1 MYIYNEFLFVSQSVL
16 VALFAVGTLFFG
28 RGGVTSFVILGG
40 LLSNIFVR
48 KQTTLFGLDVVT
60 CDALAIGSDLAIHLL
75 YEYYGKKE
83 AEKSIWLHL
92 YISLFFI
99 IITQFFLWYTP
110 NMHDTT
116 QAEYIAVFGPMPW
129 IIGSSCMV
137 ALATKA
143 LNLSLYHLFS
153 TWWADRF
160 FTKTILALMISQLFD
175 TVAFT
180 VIALSGSVYSLTQI
194 ILFSYSIKCLA
205 IITGIPLV
213 TLCRRYLPFSPRTQT
228 PS

>member
-1 MYIYNEFLFVSQSVL
+1 MFNEFVFVCQSLL
-16 VALFAVGTLFFG
+16 VALFAVGALFFG
-28 RGGVTSFVILGG
+28 RGGVVSFVVLGG
-40 LLSNIFVR
+40 ILSNIFVR

-83 AEKSIWLHL
+83 AEKSIWLYL
-92 YISLFFI
+92 YTSLFFI
-99 IITQFFLWYTP
+99 VITQFFLWYVP

-116 QAEYIAVFGPMPW
+116 QAEYLAVFGPLPW
-129 IIGSSCMV
+129 IIGSSCLV

-153 TWWADRF
+153 LWWPDRF
-160 FTKTILALMISQLFD
+160 FTKTILALLASQLFD

-180 VIALSGSVYSLTQI
+180 LVALSDSVYSISQVI
-194 ILFSYSIKCLA
+194 FFSYSIKCLA

-213 TLCRRYLPFSPRTQT
+213 TLCRRYLPFT
-228 PS
+228 PCKQASS